1 VTLRLLSY
9 NIRYG
14 GTGREAA
21 IAAVIQ
27 AVAPD
32 LVILQEAT
40 SGAVVEALAHR
51 TGMAQWGSRP
61 GRSLG
66 FLSRE
71 PVAHVEWHKPRM
83 SRHAFLEIVPRD
95 GRWRTY
101 GVHLAAV
108 HAAWTERR
116 RLYELGALLAAIRR
130 RQPGPHALIGDFNT
144 VAPGEVLDVARLPR
158 RLRALVW
165 LSGGR
170 IRWRTIQTILDN
182 GYLDAYRHLQP
193 DLVGNTFPTWDPH
206 VRLDYLFVPGDYAA
220 NVRSCTVVTT
230 APARAASDHFPLHA
244 ELDVDL

>member
-14 GTGREAA
+14 GVGREAA
-21 IAAVIQ
+21 IAAVID
-27 AVAPD
+27 AAAPD
-32 LVILQEAT
+32 LVVLQEAT
-40 SGAVVEALAHR
+40 SPSVVEQLARR
-51 TGMAQWGSRP
+51 TGMAQWGSRR

-66 FLSRE
+66 FLSRR
-71 PVAHVEWHKPRM
+71 PVAHVEWHKAPL
-83 SRHAFLEIVPRD
+83 SRHAFLEIVPD
-95 GRWRTY
+95 EGTWRTY

-116 RLYELGALLAAIRR
+116 RVYELGALLASIGRR
-130 RQPGPHALIGDFNT
+130 RPGPHALIGDFNT
-144 VAPGEVLDVARLPR
+144 IAPGEVLDVARLPR

-170 IRWRTIQTILDN
+170 IRWRTIQTVLDN
-182 GYLDAYRHLQP
+182 GYVDAYRHLQP
-193 DLVGNTFPTWDPH
+193 DLVGSTFPARDPH
-206 VRLDYLFVPGDYAA
+206 VRLDYVFVPGDCAA

-230 APARAASDHFPLHA
+230 APAADASDHLPLLA